1 MTQKTKKSNFI
12 LHSIYTK
19 DISFESPKTPQIF
32 NLKLHPNLDF
42 DLQTKIN
49 EVEKDVLYEVILKIS
64 VIIYSV
70 KEKEK
75 KIEKDQTAF
84 LIEIQQAGLFYI
96 SGFDENKK
104 RHILSTDCPSTL
116 FPYAREVISNI
127 VIKGG
132 FPQIILPPINFSMIN
147 KINNKSKD
155 IKE

>member
-1 MTQKTKKSNFI
+1 MQDKKDKNSFI

-19 DISFESPKTPQIF
+19 DISFESPKTPQVF

-49 EVEKDVLYEVILKIS
+49 EIEKDALYEVILKIS
-64 VIIYSV
+64 VIIYSI
-70 KEKEK
+70 KEKDK
-75 KIEKDQTAF
+75 KIEKDETAF

-96 SGFDENKK
+96 SGFDEKK
-104 RHILSTDCPSTL
+104 KKLILSTDCPSAL

-147 KINNKSKD
+147 KLDSNKKD
-155 IKE
+155 